1 MEAPSSV
8 RSAGERADVGY
19 GQTVAGQTLRSW
31 MYSSAH
37 AIIKRVTSVCSGMRY
52 LRAEAAVR
60 LGTLTIG
67 QV

>member
-1 MEAPSSV
+1 MNKLRAAPGQYS
-8 RSAGERADVGY
+8 RKLFETSAHV
-19 GQTVAGQTLRSW
+19 GQTLRSR